1 MGALGRLLLVAA
13 IGAGLALPPAGPAWA
28 SCHTAFFDP
37 TTYEVAEGAG
47 HVVLTVQN
55 PGPAP
60 NERTVDYATAG
71 GTARPGTDFE
81 ARSGTL
87 TFSPT
92 ATTKTI
98 TVEIANDTVHEGTE
112 AFTVGLT
119 AREGSCIQDLTQG
132 KTATVTIAD
141 NDAAPSASTQ
151 PKSTVNSKPTSRS
164 TVRAGPTSSPSPRPR
179 KSAKASPS
187 ENATPIATP
196 RRSLAA
202 PYAQTGGG
210 SRFVLAGILAAIGVL
225 AGAGALWMWRRSNPE
240 Y

>member
-1 MGALGRLLLVAA
+1 MRLLGRLSLVAA
-13 IGAGLALPPAGPAWA
+13 IGAGLAWFPAGPAWA
-28 SCHTAFFDP
+28 NCHTAFFDP

-98 TVEIANDTVHEGTE
+98 TVPIANDTVHEGTE
-112 AFTVGLT
+112 AFTVSLT

-141 NDAAPSASTQ
+141 NDAAPAASSP
-151 PKSTVNSKPTSRS
+151 PKATAKAKATSRS
-164 TVRAGPTSSPSPRPR
+164 TPRATPTSSSTRKPS
-179 KSAKASPS
+179 KT
-187 ENATPIATP
+187 ATPAASVSATP
-196 RRSLAA
+196 AA
-202 PYAQTGGG
+202 TPKRTAAASYPAPGGG
-210 SRFVLAGILAAIGVL
+210 LSRRAVAGILAAVGVV
-225 AGAGALWMWRRSNPE
+225 AGAAAFWMRRRLPS
-240 Y
+240 